1 METILSRENIDNKY
15 KWNLSDI
22 YANWESWEKD
32 LENLKEIIKEIPTF
46 ETSITADEKK
56 FIELI
61 KLEEKIQR
69 MIDKLYLYPYMLRDL
84 DA

>member
-56 FIELI
+56 IYRTY
-61 KLEEKIQR
+61 KIR
-69 MIDKLYLYPYMLRDL
+69 RKNPKND
-84 DA
+84 